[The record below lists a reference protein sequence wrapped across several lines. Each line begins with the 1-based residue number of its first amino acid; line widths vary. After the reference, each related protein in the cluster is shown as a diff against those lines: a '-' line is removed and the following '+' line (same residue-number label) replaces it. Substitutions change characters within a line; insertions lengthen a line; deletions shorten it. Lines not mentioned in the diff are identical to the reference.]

1 MNKEKF
7 KQMLLECMKDEEF
20 VHELRGILSKSIEFE
35 NLISDVND
43 DIEQAK
49 LDSSNPYGYFI

>member
-1 MNKEKF
+1 MNKEQF
-7 KQMLLECMKDEEF
+7 KHSLLECMKDEDF
-20 VHELRGILSKSIEFE
+20 VHELRKILFKSGEFE

-49 LDSSNPYGYFI
+49 LDSSNPYGYFR